1 MTDKKEIQKKYE
13 EGGKKKELSSLFG
26 CFETLALQR

>member
-13 EGGKKKELSSLFG
+13 EGGKKELSSLFG
-26 CFETLALQR
+26 CFETLALQK